1 MTPVIGDISFVVS
14 NQASGPLEALP
25 EGPALVRP
33 LEPTKAEDRTC
44 FPPLPFVGLQ
54 GHMNI
59 LQSFQASGDQ
69 ELLRIPF
76 QKVFTIKKYKFLI
89 HL

>member
-1 MTPVIGDISFVVS
+1 MMPVTGDISFVVS
-14 NQASGPLEALP
+14 SQASGPLEAMP

-33 LEPTKAEDRTC
+33 LEPTKAENRTC

-54 GHMNI
+54 GHTNI

-69 ELLRIPF
+69 ELLKIPF
-76 QKVFTIKKYKFLI
+76 QKVFTIKNDEFLI